1 MDTKFITLNVNGI
14 STERKQKL
22 LFDFLK
28 MNNIKIICLQEHNI
42 KDKGKLMDMFY
53 DNFDVVLNESINLK
67 GGTAVLIDKSLGCK
81 ILQIEK
87 SPCSRITS
95 VKLVIGEKRMHI
107 LNVYAPSGSKFH
119 QVREQ
124 MFRDEIIYYLRNNLS
139 NTILCGDFNCIL
151 NKRDKSKNSTC
162 PLSKNLSSTIT
173 NLNLKDVWSLMRN
186 DIEYTY
192 FRDNYGSRLDRIY
205 ATDLASSISN
215 IITKPIPFS
224 DHHGVIIDISLN
236 TSIEMGRFY
245 WKLNVRLLEDQ
256 DIGEEFKV
264 LWDKMITRKIY
275 YDNVNE
281 WWEKHAKVNICKF
294 FKRKGREESKLQKGL
309 LKYFEL
315 KLNKLY
321 REFHNNGQLDL
332 TETKRLKSKINDIKE
347 KIMEGVS
354 IRARIKEQTEGERP
368 SSSLL
373 SKQSSSKAKTK
384 ISEIKTEYYD
394 DTSTNTVLNSQV
406 SIMNYITESF
416 QNQYEDVAIDKNK
429 QDWFLSFIEKCV
441 SENDNK
447 SLISF
452 ISDEEIYLTIKSFN
466 NNKSPGI
473 DGLPIE
479 FYINFFHIIR
489 TEFCEMIRNSFRIK
503 KLTDS
508 QRKAIIILLFK
519 GGDCK
524 LLSSRRPIS
533 LICVDTKI
541 MSKIIANR
549 LKPIMKCCISNEQFC
564 GSEKSIIECNNV
576 TRDMLY
582 YINEQNITCAL
593 INIDLQKAFDSVNH
607 SFLFSVMRKMGF
619 SLEFIS
625 FIQMFYNEVISVCLV
640 NGHQGNSFNIKRGVR
655 QGCPLSMLLYVLAQ
669 EPLYRALKAS
679 TQIQAIDIPCKETK
693 LLGFADDTSIF
704 VNSILS
710 ITSVFNILKDYGNAS
725 GIQVNNKKTKIMGF
739 GGWMDRTEWPISD
752 LKTQSSDIT
761 ILGIIFCRDINVAI
775 NLTWDKILSNIR
787 IMTRLLSGRHFTLHQ
802 RAIIV
807 NTLIL

>member
-1 MDTKFITLNVNGI
+1 
-14 STERKQKL
+14 
-22 LFDFLK
+22 
-28 MNNIKIICLQEHNI
+28 
-42 KDKGKLMDMFY
+42 
-53 DNFDVVLNESINLK
+53 
-67 GGTAVLIDKSLGCK
+67 
-81 ILQIEK
+81 
-87 SPCSRITS
+87 
-95 VKLVIGEKRMHI
+95 
-107 LNVYAPSGSKFH
+107 
-119 QVREQ
+119 
-124 MFRDEIIYYLRNNLS
+124 
-139 NTILCGDFNCIL
+139 
-151 NKRDKSKNSTC
+151 
-162 PLSKNLSSTIT
+162 
-173 NLNLKDVWSLMRN
+173 
-186 DIEYTY
+186 
-192 FRDNYGSRLDRIY
+192 
-205 ATDLASSISN
+205 
-215 IITKPIPFS
+215 
-224 DHHGVIIDISLN
+224 
-236 TSIEMGRFY
+236 
-245 WKLNVRLLEDQ
+245 
-256 DIGEEFKV
+256 
-264 LWDKMITRKIY
+264 
-275 YDNVNE
+275 
-281 WWEKHAKVNICKF
+281 
-294 FKRKGREESKLQKGL
+294 
-309 LKYFEL
+309 
-315 KLNKLY
+315 
-321 REFHNNGQLDL
+321 
-332 TETKRLKSKINDIKE
+332 
-347 KIMEGVS
+347 MEGVS

-384 ISEIKTEYYD
+384 ISEIKTEYHD

-416 QNQYEDVAIDKNK
+416 QNQYEDVATDKNK

-441 SENDNK
+441 TKNDNK

-503 KLTDS
+503 QLIDS

-549 LKPIMKCCISNEQFC
+549 LKPIMKSCISNEQFC
-564 GSEKSIIECNNV
+564 GSDKSIIECNNV

-607 SFLFSVMRKMGF
+607 SFLFSVMKKMGF

-625 FIQMFYNEVISVCLV
+625 FIQMFYNEVVSVCLV

-710 ITSVFNILKDYGNAS
+710 IISVFNILKDFGNAS

-761 ILGIIFCRDINVAI
+761 ILGIIFCREINVAI

-807 NTLIL
+807 NTLILSKVWYVAHTYPLPKRYANLISKEVFEFLWKSKLNPIKRDVVYQEKNKGGLGVFNVLLKSQCIIASTFLKHFLDSQENDSFLKYFCSIRVNPIFNIRELPEKVTYVCPWYFNDIIINIRKCLHYEKFPCIRSSGMYDFLLSETKPLVNERHNFRWGNIWKNINFRYINVYEREIIFKFIHEILPTNSKLYQMKQKNSPLCLLCNTREDSNHMFLKCKKIQNILEYFKTILLKVCNITYDNMEQILYLDIKSQSKKHLNTIIILTVQYIATVWYNRARDTHMDPVLFETNIVKHHKLLSLILKDKMQLLFTEKYCQFNTCL